1 MRAFRNGKRDF
12 VKDEIV
18 FVVDK
23 LDNFMNILVG
33 KINTYAGYG
42 KYYVDLYTV
51 TEKKEDIDPNLN
63 ISIGDD
69 VGIREWI
76 NRGYLVLRS
85 SVEYYHKKHPGSPLY
100 IVERKD
106 NIFHSWKDSIDEFNR
121 RKEEK
126 RAEEERRSNMITDNR
141 ITAHMVRRVS
151 RTFPASWD
159 SSCTSWVASW

>member
-1 MRAFRNGKRDF
+1 MRAFRSGKRDF

-33 KINTYAGYG
+33 KINIYAGYG

-85 SVEYYHKKHPGSPLY
+85 SVEYYHK
-100 IVERKD
+100 
-106 NIFHSWKDSIDEFNR
+106 NIQVLHCILLS
-121 RKEEK
+121 EK
-126 RAEEERRSNMITDNR
+126 TIFFILGR
-141 ITAHMVRRVS
+141 IQ
-151 RTFPASWD
+151 
-159 SSCTSWVASW
+159 